1 MEPRK
6 NRHAGLLFI
15 GGLKLVKAIVLMAV
29 ALGALSLLHK
39 NAQAEIERLIEAIR
53 LDPHNRY
60 INKVLAQAGLLD
72 DRKLETI
79 SVGTFAYASLFA
91 VEGFGLLKRKTW
103 AEYLTLVAT
112 ASFIPIEVYETARRY
127 STAKL
132 VGMAI
137 NALVVAYLVVRV
149 ARDRRE
155 RARSG

>member
-1 MEPRK
+1 MESQK

-39 NAQAEIERLIEAIR
+39 NAQAEIEHWVEAIR
-53 LDPHNRY
+53 LDPRNRY
-60 INKVLAQAGLLD
+60 IDKVLAQAGLLND
-72 DRKLETI
+72 QKLETI

-103 AEYLTLVAT
+103 AEYLTIVAT
-112 ASFIPIEVYETARRY
+112 ASFIPIEVYETAERY
-127 STAKL
+127 STAKI
-132 VGMAI
+132 VGTAV
-137 NALVVAYLVVRV
+137 NVLVVAYLVVRV

-155 RARSG
+155 RARGG